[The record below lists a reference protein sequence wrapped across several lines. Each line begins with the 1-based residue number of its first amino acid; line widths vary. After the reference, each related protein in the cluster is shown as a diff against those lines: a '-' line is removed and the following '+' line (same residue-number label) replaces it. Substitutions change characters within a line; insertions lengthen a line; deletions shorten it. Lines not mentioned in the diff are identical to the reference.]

1 MYYLVVNAALVCL
14 YICIFLVR
22 GLCSCTCEVIVTLL
36 YYPVRDKNLLV
47 TRLLYPSRMHM
58 H

>member
-14 YICIFLVR
+14 YICIFVVAR

-36 YYPVRDKNLLV
+36 YYSVRDKNLFW
-47 TRLLYPSRMHM
+47 
-58 H
+58 